1 MVKDFKLLEES
12 EANIAGS
19 KAPFAAFSQS
29 EKSGTT
35 IVNQNAL
42 VIDGVNAYLFAF
54 ITDQDRF
61 EQLRPQFRKILAA
74 FEIVK

>member
-1 MVKDFKLLEES
+1 MGRIIAES
-12 EANIAGS
+12 LCS
-19 KAPFAAFSQS
+19 L
-29 EKSGTT
+29 

-61 EQLRPQFRKILAA
+61 EQLRPQFRKILAT

>member
-1 MVKDFKLLEES
+1 M
-12 EANIAGS
+12 
-19 KAPFAAFSQS
+19 
-29 EKSGTT
+29 

-42 VIDGVNAYLFAF
+42 VVDGVNAYLFAF